1 MPAATD
7 GIYDVV
13 VIGAGPVGENVADR
27 AVQGGLTAVLVE
39 DRLVGGECSYW
50 ACVPSKALL
59 RPAEA
64 RRAALRVDGAKQGVT
79 GDLDVAAALERRT
92 SFTGDWD
99 DSGQL
104 EWLGSAGIDLARGRG
119 RVTGTRQVTVVG
131 PDGEERV
138 LTARHAVAV
147 CTGSRPVVP
156 DIPGLRDA
164 RPWTNREAL
173 EAREVPDSLVVI
185 GGGVVASELAGG
197 FADLGARVTMLV
209 RSGLLGGFEPFAGEL
224 VGAALEERGVDVR
237 RGVSASAV
245 RVVDG
250 VREVECDDGRTVRA
264 AQILV
269 ATGREPQPDL

>member
-164 RPWTNREAL
+164 RPWT
-173 EAREVPDSLVVI
+173 
-185 GGGVVASELAGG
+185 
-197 FADLGARVTMLV
+197 
-209 RSGLLGGFEPFAGEL
+209 
-224 VGAALEERGVDVR
+224 
-237 RGVSASAV
+237 
-245 RVVDG
+245 
-250 VREVECDDGRTVRA
+250 
-264 AQILV
+264 
-269 ATGREPQPDL
+269 